1 MDERSVNEPTMDEPT
16 VAESTVELQVLEQEL
31 TDPDLER
38 LLLSILLEDRSLPI
52 SLWANL
58 LSARELVVRA
68 RASPTLS
75 SRAVPSSFAK
85 LSCQALLPSSLATLY
100 RPSQRLMHMA
110 RYSMLLR
117 FDQQLSRLYA
127 ASVPGDPVEA
137 RASHPNP

>member
-75 SRAVPSSFAK
+75 SRAVPSSLAK
-85 LSCQALLPSSLATLY
+85 LSCHAVPTLAAADAHGPLLDAAAVRSALAPLC
-100 RPSQRLMHMA
+100 
-110 RYSMLLR
+110 
-117 FDQQLSRLYA
+117 
-127 ASVPGDPVEA
+127 G
-137 RASHPNP
+137 